1 MEAAAVERGAGKV
14 CRLDASTT
22 GDRWLSV
29 GSSAALDSTRA
40 GEEAAGRALGR
51 HDDPCLLMVFCSA
64 TRDPHQVLA
73 GINVASGGVP
83 VIGCSSSAVIAPEGP
98 SPEGIVA
105 VALEEHPI
113 TGTPPDATLMPAS
126 TWCGSRV
133 AEQNTMSRHGSSWRP
148 SARPAASSPARVLSS
163 AAELPTESQRSPV
176 VDASSLQ
183 TLPAPRSTAA
193 ASMAQQSSPRR
204 ATPQVPSDKSS
215 GKSSYDPDGRAVDY
229 GRFRVAETPQSGML
243 PCFLGGSVSRL
254 VRSVRRPRTTW
265 ARVADGGI
273 TASTYP
279 RSAAM

>member
-83 VIGCSSSAVIAPEGP
+83 VIGCSSSAVIAPAGP

-105 VALEEHPI
+105 VALGG
-113 TGTPPDATLMPAS
+113 TGLSPL
-126 TWCGSRV
+126 G
-133 AEQNTMSRHGSSWRP
+133 EWRP
-148 SARPAASSPARVLSS
+148 GGTNDNYGCVLE
-163 AAELPTESQRSPV
+163 A
-176 VDASSLQ
+176 
-183 TLPAPRSTAA
+183 
-193 ASMAQQSSPRR
+193 
-204 ATPQVPSDKSS
+204 
-215 GKSSYDPDGRAVDY
+215 
-229 GRFRVAETPQSGML
+229 
-243 PCFLGGSVSRL
+243 
-254 VRSVRRPRTTW
+254 
-265 ARVADGGI
+265 
-273 TASTYP
+273 
-279 RSAAM
+279 